1 MIRVLVADDTTTSRD
16 LIIQALQQAGDIR
29 VVANTA
35 DAYVAC
41 EYMTSLEPD
50 VLVLSAGLIP
60 GDGLSLLS
68 HLTQHYAARVVL
80 CVGSHSAK
88 AAADAIA
95 HGASAVIARI
105 RTNDGRT
112 RIAQELVAAV
122 RGAAA
127 TTPARRSLES
137 RFARRRAAVGECI
150 HPARQ
155 VIGIGAS
162 TGGTVALEELVRHIG
177 PDSPPVLLVQH
188 LPVYMVEVFV
198 RRLRERTSL
207 PILLA
212 KDGAPIEPGTL
223 TVAPGHA
230 HLATDRV
237 GDELRVRLID
247 GVRVNGQRP
256 AIDVLFSSLSR
267 TAGVDATGLLLTGN
281 GRDGAAGLLAMRVAG
296 ARTWVQDEASALA
309 WSMPRAA
316 VELGAAQ
323 EILDLARLGDRLAQ
337 FSVRRR
343 PTLIAAGMRYD
354 S

>member
-1 MIRVLVADDTTTSRD
+1 MIRVLVADDTAASRD
-16 LIIQALQQAGDIR
+16 LIVKTLQQAGDIR

-50 VLVLSAGLIP
+50 VLVLSASLLP
-60 GDGLSLLS
+60 GDGLSLLR
-68 HLTQHYAARVVL
+68 HLTQHYSARVVW
-80 CVGSHSAK
+80 CGASHSAK

-95 HGASAVIARI
+95 HGASAVIARL
-105 RTNDGRT
+105 RTNDGRA

-127 TTPARRSLES
+127 TTPARRDLES
-137 RFARRRAAVGECI
+137 RFAARRASAGEGT
-150 HPARQ
+150 HPTRQ

-162 TGGTVALEELVRHIG
+162 SGGTTAMEELVQYIG

-188 LPVYMVEVFV
+188 LPVYVVDVFV
-198 RRLRERTSL
+198 RRLRGRTSL
-207 PILLA
+207 PVLLA
-212 KDGAPIEPGTL
+212 RDGAAIEPGTI
-223 TVAPGHA
+223 TVAPGHN

-237 GDELRVRLID
+237 GDELRVRLLD

-296 ARTWVQDEASALA
+296 GRTWVQDEASALA

-323 EILDLARLGDRLAQ
+323 EVLCLARLGDRLAQ

-343 PTLIAAGMRYD
+343 PTLLAAGMRYD